1 MKHYSLLLILAVFFV
16 SCENNSTEK
25 APIYFN
31 SLDATKTGVD
41 FVNTLTPDGD
51 MNIIEYLYYYNGGG
65 VGIIDIN
72 NDGLDDLFFTGNQ
85 TPDRLYL
92 NQGDM
97 KFKDISTT
105 AGIGTEES
113 WSSGVT
119 IADINN
125 DGLQDIYVSK
135 VSNYKSL
142 KEAHHL
148 LYINNGDMTFS
159 ERSTEVGLALSR
171 YGTQASFFDYDN
183 DGDLDVYILNH
194 SIHTPR
200 NYGRSSV
207 RSKTDELA
215 GDLLLENKLNEGQ
228 LQFVDVT
235 QSAGIY
241 SSSLGYGLG
250 LTTTDLNMDG
260 YIDIYVGNDFH
271 ENDYI
276 YINNGDKTFKEVST
290 TALSHSSR
298 FSMGLDAADINND
311 GLTDL
316 FTLDMMPNDADIFL
330 KSGGE
335 DSDKVSQIKES
346 YGYHPQFARNHL
358 QLNSGDESFKEIAM
372 VADLHATDWS
382 WSVLIQ
388 DYDNDGQ
395 SDIFI
400 SNGIYKRPNDLDFI
414 NYESDVDLSKYS
426 KEEQDELE
434 MEFIKVMPSLKISNV
449 VFKNLGDYQFER
461 YTSEAGLSE
470 SYSNGAA
477 YSDLDNDGDLD
488 LVINNIN
495 EPASILENTSAVKNY
510 LTISFNAEQQFNP
523 MGTKVYA
530 YKDGQQWYRELTTTR
545 GFESSSSQNLHFG
558 IGAAVE
564 LDSIKVLWTDHTE
577 QVLKNIKANQHLVL
591 NKENTHIS
599 ADLVSND
606 LDYTVEVFPFTHKE
620 NNFLDYEKEP
630 LMPERLSIEGPA
642 LEYADFDGDGLKDL
656 YLGGGKYQAAAL
668 FIQQKD
674 GTFIDKKLDLFE
686 KDAIH
691 EDEDAEAFD
700 FDKDG
705 DLDLYVVSG
714 GNEYVEGVL
723 HTTDRMYINNGRGE
737 FMKYPSALPSYNG
750 GTIAAGDYDGD
761 GYDDLFLGTRSV
773 PGGYGLSPYSFIL
786 RNTQKANFEKAAQAR
801 LGMITDSEWADLNN
815 DGLLDLVYVGD
826 WIPVTVLINIGDGKF
841 DNQTEEFGLSD
852 TQGMWNCVSV
862 ADVDQNGTMD
872 IIAGNAGL
880 NLKWKASKE
889 NPIQLYLDDYDE
901 NTYLDPIIFYNF
913 FGSNVP
919 FASKDKLISQIPAL
933 KKYFVRY
940 SDFVKAKDIHT
951 LTGKDSIMQT
961 KVIKE
966 LRSMVFLNENNNK
979 FNPQPLPMEAQ
990 LSSIE
995 DVYYDNGE
1003 LYYVGN
1009 YSGYV
1014 TELGPSKSNVGGV
1027 LSNFKN
1033 TNFMQ
1038 NKSLG
1043 LPSHLEGRKIE
1054 KISENTFIILTN
1066 NDSAYTISK
1075 KN

>member
-1 MKHYSLLLILAVFFV
+1 MKHYSLLFLLTVLVV
-16 SCENNSTEK
+16 SCEKTTTEQ
-25 APIYFN
+25 APIHFN
-31 SLDATKTGVD
+31 SLDSKVTGVD
-41 FVNTLTPDGD
+41 FENTLTPTGA

-65 VGIIDIN
+65 VGIIDIDK
-72 NDGLDDLFFTGNQ
+72 DGLDDIFFTGNQ
-85 TPDRLYL
+85 TPDKLYRNL
-92 NQGDM
+92 GNM
-97 KFKDISTT
+97 KFEDISAS

-113 WSSGVT
+113 WSTGVT
-119 IADINN
+119 VADVNN
-125 DGLQDIYVSK
+125 DGFQDLFVSK

-142 KEAHHL
+142 EEAHHM

-159 ERSTEVGLALSR
+159 EQSEEVGLDISR
-171 YGTQASFFDYDN
+171 FGTQASFFDYDN
-183 DGDLDVYILNH
+183 DGDLDVYLLNH

-200 NYGRSSV
+200 NYGRSNQ
-207 RSKTDELA
+207 RSKTDDLA
-215 GDLLLENKLNEGQ
+215 GDLLLENKLNEGT

-235 QSAGIY
+235 NAAGIY

-250 LTTTDLNMDG
+250 LSTTDLNMDG
-260 YIDIYVGNDFH
+260 LIDIYVGNDFH

-276 YINNGDKTFKEVST
+276 YINQGDKTFKEVSNS
-290 TALSHSSR
+290 ALSHSSR

-316 FTLDMMPNDADIFL
+316 FTLDMMPNDADIFM

-335 DSDKVSQIKES
+335 DSDKVSQIKEL

-358 QLNSGDESFKEIAM
+358 QLNSGDGSFKEAAM
-372 VADLHATDWS
+372 ISGLHATDWS

-388 DYDNDGQ
+388 DYDNDGN

-414 NYESDVDLSKYS
+414 NYESDVDLSKFTD
-426 KEEQDELE
+426 KEQDELE
-434 MEFIKVMPSLKISNV
+434 LEFINVMPSLKISNV
-449 VFKNLGDYQFER
+449 VFKNNGDYQFDR

-488 LVINNIN
+488 IVINNIN
-495 EPASILENTSAVKNY
+495 EAASILENNSSSKNY
-510 LTISFNAEQQFNP
+510 LSLNLSDNERFNP

-530 YKDGQQWYRELTTTR
+530 YSNGIKWYRELTATR
-545 GFESSSSQNLHFG
+545 GFESSSSHRIHLG
-558 IGAAVE
+558 IGSAQQ
-564 LDSIKVLWTDHTE
+564 LDSIVVKWLDGTQQILT
-577 QVLKNIKANQHLVL
+577 NITANQSLTIS
-591 NKENTHIS
+591 KENLQQQNNS
-599 ADLVSND
+599 VVMESDF
-606 LDYTVEVFPFTHKE
+606 TVKPFAFTHSE
-620 NNFLDYEKEP
+620 NDFLDYEKEP
-630 LMPERLSIEGPA
+630 LIPERLSIEGPA
-642 LEYADFDGDGLKDL
+642 LERADFNGDGLDDL

-668 FIQQKD
+668 FLQQRD
-674 GTFIDKKLDLFE
+674 GSYSEKKLELFE
-686 KDAIH
+686 SDAIH

-723 HTTDRMYINNGRGE
+723 HTTDRMYINNGKAD
-737 FMKYPSALPSYNG
+737 FIKYPAALPSYNG
-750 GTIAAGDYDGD
+750 GAIAAGDYDGD
-761 GYDDLFLGTRSV
+761 GYEDLFLGSRSV
-773 PGGYGLSPYSFIL
+773 PGGYGLFPNSYIL
-786 RNTQKANFEKAAQAR
+786 RNTQQANFEMVAQAR
-801 LGMITDSEWADLNN
+801 LGMITDSQWADLNN

-826 WIPVTVLINIGDGKF
+826 WIPISVLINLGGGKF

-852 TQGMWNCVSV
+852 TQGMWNCVKV

-889 NPIQLYLDDYDE
+889 QPIQLYLDDYDE
-901 NTYLDPIIFYNF
+901 NTFLDPIIFYNF
-913 FGSNVP
+913 FGSSVP

-951 LTGKDSIMQT
+951 LTGKDSIMET
-961 KVIKE
+961 KSIKE
-966 LRSMVFLNENNNK
+966 LRSMVFLNENNASYK
-979 FNPQPLPMEAQ
+979 AVPLPMEAQ

-995 DVYYDNGE
+995 DVYFDNGE

-1033 TNFMQ
+1033 GNFTQ
-1038 NKSLG
+1038 NRSLG
-1043 LPSHLEGRKIE
+1043 LPAHLEGRKID
-1054 KISENTFIILTN
+1054 KISDKTFIILTN
-1066 NDSAYTISK
+1066 NDSAYTITK